1 MNFHVLPTDDDS
13 ETQHQHLIL
22 KVKTVSVN
30 ERGRCAAPL
39 RCSPLK
45 KSSDKFGNASVPEI
59 YDPDLDL
66 PEVEENEDDGMHSI
80 R

>member
-30 ERGRCAAPL
+30 ERGRCAAP
-39 RCSPLK
+39 RRSPLK
-45 KSSDKFGNASVPEI
+45 KSSDTYGNTSVPET

-66 PEVEENEDDGMHSI
+66 PEVEENEDDGKLTI